1 MHVRYQLNWLPT
13 HRALLAVPSRVLPV
27 LRLCA
32 LALAADALA
41 LARAQLVDV
50 LPVRRDA
57 RLVRRTAL
65 ARRVTFGCEEE
76 RLKVTFLRPNSAWV
90 A

>member
-1 MHVRYQLNWLPT
+1 MNWLPT
-13 HRALLAVPSRVLPV
+13 HRALLAVPARVLSV
-27 LRLCA
+27 LRLGA

-57 RLVRRTAL
+57 RLVRRPAL